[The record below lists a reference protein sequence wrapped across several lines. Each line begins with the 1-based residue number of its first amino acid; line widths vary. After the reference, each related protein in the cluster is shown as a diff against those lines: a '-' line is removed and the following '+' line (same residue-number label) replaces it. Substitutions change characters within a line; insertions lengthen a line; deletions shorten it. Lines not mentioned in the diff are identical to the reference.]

1 MRFSRKLK
9 IGMATMAAVGAMSA
23 LPMEASAA
31 CSTVPAE
38 SAGRL
43 HHPRPAGGK
52 AKLINGKAVAPRS
65 APRVVKAVIA
75 AANRIEDRP
84 YRYGGGHARWNDSGY
99 DCSGSVSYALHGG
112 GLLDS
117 PMPSG
122 SFMNWERARP
132 RRWITV
138 YANGGHAYAVIAGL
152 RWDTSMT
159 PGDGPGWSKQMRS
172 SSGFRIRHP
181 ARLLARRQ

>member
-1 MRFSRKLK
+1 
-9 IGMATMAAVGAMSA
+9 MATTATVGALSA
-23 LPMEASAA
+23 LPTGASAA
-31 CSTVPAE
+31 CADNS
-38 SAGRL
+38 
-43 HHPRPAGGK
+43 GGVTPGSCTTFTPGAK
-52 AKLINGKAVAPRS
+52 AKLVNGKAIPPRS
-65 APRVVKAVIA
+65 APRAVKQVIA

-84 YRYGGGHARWNDSGY
+84 YRYGGGHARWQDSGY
-99 DCSGSVSYALHGG
+99 DCSGAVSYALHGG

-122 SFMNWERARP
+122 SFMNWERAGHG
-132 RRWITV
+132 RWITV

-172 SSGFRIRHP
+172 SSGFRERHP
-181 ARLLARRQ
+181 RGF

>member
-1 MRFSRKLK
+1 LRISKKLK
-9 IGMATMAAVGAMSA
+9 IGMATMATVGAMSA

-31 CSTVPAE
+31 CSTNSGGFTPGECTTVA
-38 SAGRL
+38 
-43 HHPRPAGGK
+43 PAGSK
-52 AKLINGKAVAPRS
+52 AKLINGKAVAPRN
-65 APRVVKAVIA
+65 APRVVKQVIA
-75 AANRIEDRP
+75 AANRIEERP
-84 YRYGGGHARWNDSGY
+84 YRYGGGHARWQDTGY

-122 SFMNWERARP
+122 SFMNWERAGRGK
-132 RRWITV
+132 WITI
-138 YANGGHAYAVIAGL
+138 YANGGHMYAVIAGL

-172 SSGFRIRHP
+172 SAGFRERHP
-181 ARLLARRQ
+181 RGF